1 MSHHFVLPRSTIAY
15 CSIAYGMYNL
25 GNDHIIKA
33 WQFIFV
39 LMGPV
44 TVVAGL
50 YIAFAMPSSPATAW
64 FLTPE
69 ERLIALERIRRN
81 KTGTHVT
88 VYKPSQLWE
97 AIKDPR
103 MYLAAISVF
112 CASVQNGGVSS
123 FGATIIAG
131 FGFTTKE
138 TTLLGMTTGG
148 SEMVAFA
155 VGVFLSRW
163 WKMRGVSDQVH
174 IPTMLMAS
182 LACDRLHYGR
192 GHRSRHHGQ
201 RQAARSAV
209 SRLLSHLLV
218 SGRPAHVS
226 AAGFPVVYLHSGSS
240 RGCSRWSRA
249 RRSDPSFGRCT
260 KSATRAATL
269 SAPRCA

>member
-1 MSHHFVLPRSTIAY
+1 MYSLGDHHAV
-15 CSIAYGMYNL
+15 
-25 GNDHIIKA
+25 KA

-88 VYKPSQLWE
+88 VYKPSQLLE

-148 SEMVAFA
+148 SEIVAFI
-155 VGVFLSRW
+155 VGVMLSRW
-163 WKMRGVSDQVH
+163 WKMRGECSH
-174 IPTMLMAS
+174 
-182 LACDRLHYGR
+182 C
-192 GHRSRHHGQ
+192 
-201 RQAARSAV
+201 RQLKANIQPCP
-209 SRLLSHLLV
+209 LLC
-218 SGRPAHVS
+218 VS
-226 AAGFPVVYLHSGSS
+226 AWPLLARPL
-240 RGCSRWSRA
+240 WLAQSRA
-249 RRSDPSFGRCT
+249 ALSSSATASSSGAPSVSSCALSKPLPSSFG
-260 KSATRAATL
+260 KQH
-269 SAPRCA
+269 